1 MGMINFLYTMGRMAI
16 ARTKSG
22 KESPDIYQLAPFEH
36 LVDLCMDQFEKEDD
50 AIVYLKH
57 LTKCAGAVTLF
68 SKHF

>member
-1 MGMINFLYTMGRMAI
+1 MN
-16 ARTKSG
+16 
-22 KESPDIYQLAPFEH
+22 ESTSTSTAPFEH